1 MYECNLM
8 ADKEEK
14 GKDAFI
20 FCEELIFYFSFFG
33 LRYFAIR
40 YFDKKVD
47 FNKESKLLSF

>member
-14 GKDAFI
+14 GREDAFI
-20 FCEELIFYFSFFG
+20 FCEELIFFFFG
-33 LRYFAIR
+33 LRYFAIC
-40 YFDKKVD
+40 YFDKKVN